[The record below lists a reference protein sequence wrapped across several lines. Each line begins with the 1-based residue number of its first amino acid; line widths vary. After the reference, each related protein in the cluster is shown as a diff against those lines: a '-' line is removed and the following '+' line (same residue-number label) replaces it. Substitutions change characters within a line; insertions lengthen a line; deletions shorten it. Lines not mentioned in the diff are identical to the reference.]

1 MLLISVYLLNM
12 VLYTI
17 ILKSINY
24 YYNIDNIFFCCFLFG
39 IYFPLLFL
47 YTNYNKLV
55 FQQNDYIC
63 GVLDYIQLILFY
75 VSINNISIP
84 EYLSYRTSSLVFN
97 LILAYLFLNKEMTKI
112 KIAGLTIVIIS
123 CLALLFVN
131 GITNIFYSLL
141 VVIASFIYSLIN
153 FIIEKYPDSSNYIQ
167 TKTISTFL
175 NIFTY
180 MIYNIINNDV
190 INNIRTN
197 SQEQAFWLMI
207 FFMGFS
213 ELFYYYIKTL
223 IINTGENNENFSGS
237 VYINV
242 LDVTRRVITLI
253 VGIIIF
259 KDVYEIS
266 YFVCFSFICIGCIFI
281 QFSNQI
287 EKYFVNTYNILNLS
301 NSSDLP
307 T

>member
-1 MLLISVYLLNM
+1 
-12 VLYTI
+12 
-17 ILKSINY
+17 
-24 YYNIDNIFFCCFLFG
+24 
-39 IYFPLLFL
+39 
-47 YTNYNKLV
+47 
-55 FQQNDYIC
+55 
-63 GVLDYIQLILFY
+63 
-75 VSINNISIP
+75 
-84 EYLSYRTSSLVFN
+84 
-97 LILAYLFLNKEMTKI
+97 
-112 KIAGLTIVIIS
+112 
-123 CLALLFVN
+123 
-131 GITNIFYSLL
+131 
-141 VVIASFIYSLIN
+141 
-153 FIIEKYPDSSNYIQ
+153 
-167 TKTISTFL
+167 
-175 NIFTY
+175 